1 MEAKEPQ
8 SQSKEDLKN
17 ELIDVLKNIQSKLVS
32 YEVNKFAQFQESM
45 KAQLENPNLKTD
57 NPKFNEFITKFTNDN
72 NSMKNDQVQIIS
84 KKLKMAFLYINTD

>member
-1 MEAKEPQ
+1 MESKEPQ
-8 SQSKEDLKN
+8 SKEELKN

-32 YEVNKFAQFQESM
+32 YEVNKFAEFQESM
-45 KAQLENPNLKTD
+45 KAQIENPNLKTD

-72 NSMKNDQVQIIS
+72 NSMKNDQIQIIS